1 MDAFEAGFK
10 GFFLNGDLS
19 LDGSVFYYDYSNFQ
33 TTVVTDAGLIEPR
46 NASDATAEGG
56 EIQAIWSVSD
66 VVALTAN
73 CGYNKARFDDDPSAL
88 NPGNRLRLSPDHTA
102 SVSARFL
109 FDLGFGE
116 LKLVPSYT
124 WQDKVYFDNT
134 ERDLISQDAYGLLNL
149 NAQLDFNNGFGIE
162 AYISNALDEE
172 YLIDAG
178 NTGDGFGI
186 PTFIS
191 GAPQFYGI
199 RASKTF

>member
-1 MDAFEAGFK
+1 M
-10 GFFLNGDLS
+10 
-19 LDGSVFYYDYSNFQ
+19 
-33 TTVVTDAGLIEPR
+33 
-46 NASDATAEGG
+46 
-56 EIQAIWSVSD
+56 
-66 VVALTAN
+66 
-73 CGYNKARFDDDPSAL
+73 
-88 NPGNRLRLSPDHTA
+88 
-102 SVSARFL
+102 
-109 FDLGFGE
+109 
-116 LKLVPSYT
+116 PSYT
-124 WQDKVYFDNT
+124 WQSEVYFDNT

>member
-1 MDAFEAGFK
+1 M
-10 GFFLNGDLS
+10 
-19 LDGSVFYYDYSNFQ
+19 
-33 TTVVTDAGLIEPR
+33 
-46 NASDATAEGG
+46 
-56 EIQAIWSVSD
+56 
-66 VVALTAN
+66 
-73 CGYNKARFDDDPSAL
+73 
-88 NPGNRLRLSPDHTA
+88 
-102 SVSARFL
+102 
-109 FDLGFGE
+109 
-116 LKLVPSYT
+116 PSYT

-149 NAQLDFNNGFGIE
+149 NAQLDFENGFGLE

-178 NTGDGFGI
+178 NTGDAFGI